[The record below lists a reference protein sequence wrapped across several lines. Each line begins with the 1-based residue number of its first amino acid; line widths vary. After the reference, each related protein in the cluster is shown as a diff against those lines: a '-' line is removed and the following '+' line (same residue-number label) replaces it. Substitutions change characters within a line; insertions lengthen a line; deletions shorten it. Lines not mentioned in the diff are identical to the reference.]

1 MASTIFEKDGTH
13 LTVKPDGWLDTA
25 TAPVLEKE
33 IQPYLDGV
41 QYITVDLEKVE
52 YISSG
57 GLRVLLEIEQVME
70 DRDGEMRLIHVNEH
84 IIGVFDLV
92 GFMDIVKVEND

>member
-1 MASTIFEKDGTH
+1 MNVKIEKIDGNIVAI
-13 LTVKPDGWLDTA
+13 LEGNLDTA
-25 TAPVLEKE
+25 AAAETEKAMSPLNDVE
-33 IQPYLDGV
+33 GKDIIIDC
-41 QYITVDLEKVE
+41 TDLT